1 MLAELEKGI
10 TFALCQF
17 LEIERIEVA
26 IDFPAFAQA
35 PSTADRL
42 MIETGI
48 RRWSVTFGVSEIL
61 YN

>member
-35 PSTADRL
+35 PSTAD
-42 MIETGI
+42 
-48 RRWSVTFGVSEIL
+48 
-61 YN
+61 